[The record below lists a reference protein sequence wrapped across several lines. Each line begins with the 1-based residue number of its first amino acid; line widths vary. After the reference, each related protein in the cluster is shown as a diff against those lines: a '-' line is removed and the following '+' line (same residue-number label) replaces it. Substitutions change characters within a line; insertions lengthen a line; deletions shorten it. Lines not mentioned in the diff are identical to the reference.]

1 MTSTTDWILPTL
13 NQVSEGALITLLLS
27 AASVVISITVGV
39 VFGLLLCMPAGR
51 WTTPVRWLLTAY
63 LQLFRGL
70 PTIVTLFI
78 VFFVTPSIGLDF
90 VSFWAAVVGLSLWGS
105 ANVMEVVRG
114 AIQSIPTAQSEAAS
128 AQGFGWL
135 GVMRWVL
142 LPQAIKRMVP
152 PVVNLLVD
160 LIQAST
166 LASLIGVVEV
176 LQKSRQVVEFYQLS
190 AGNGH
195 AAPIFGGV
203 LLVFFIICYPLTLLA
218 ARIERGGGRRSTAAR
233 P

>member
-1 MTSTTDWILPTL
+1 MIPSDWMTPTL
-13 NQVSEGALITLLLS
+13 QQVAAGAWFTVLL
-27 AASVVISITVGV
+27 AVASVAISVFVGV
-39 VFGLLLCMPAGR
+39 LFGLLLCLPAGR
-51 WTTPVRWLLTAY
+51 LATPTRWLLTAY

-78 VFFVTPSIGLDF
+78 VFFVAPSLGLQLA
-90 VSFWAAVVGLSLWGS
+90 SFWAAVVGLSLWGS

-114 AIQSIPTAQSEAAS
+114 AIRSIPTAQSEAAS
-128 AQGFGWL
+128 ALGFGWV

-142 LPQAIKRMVP
+142 LPQAITRMIP

-160 LIQAST
+160 LIQATT

-190 AGNGH
+190 SGSGH

-203 LLVFFIICYPLTLLA
+203 LLVFFVICYPLTLLA
-218 ARIERGGGRRSTAAR
+218 GRIERRGTSAGRQ
-233 P
+233 